1 MAISVITG
9 FDFGRIRLLSDIA
22 MSAIALAIC
31 LFTLGNAAGVREGT
45 LISALLIGNIVR
57 FMIARYPIF
66 QKKTLMLAKHIS
78 CLYNHRKGAHGEDGL
93 MPPHLR
99 FFV

>member
-1 MAISVITG
+1 MLNHNVLFWGNFIARELALIPAQ
-9 FDFGRIRLLSDIA
+9 FPLLTNLLAEQYTIA

-57 FMIARYPIF
+57 FMIARYPVF
-66 QKKTLMLAKHIS
+66 QKT
-78 CLYNHRKGAHGEDGL
+78 C
-93 MPPHLR
+93 
-99 FFV
+99 